1 LKYFLVVLFLMQNGS
16 WLPGDL
22 VAPDGWSSMEYQS
35 LQECEERKE
44 AFNKNMAMTDYA
56 GFIKSVC
63 QTTDPSIPSERI

>member
-1 LKYFLVVLFLMQNGS
+1 MQNGS

-22 VAPDGWSSMEYQS
+22 VAPDGWSSIEYQS

-44 AFNKNMAMTDYA
+44 AFNKNMTMTDYA